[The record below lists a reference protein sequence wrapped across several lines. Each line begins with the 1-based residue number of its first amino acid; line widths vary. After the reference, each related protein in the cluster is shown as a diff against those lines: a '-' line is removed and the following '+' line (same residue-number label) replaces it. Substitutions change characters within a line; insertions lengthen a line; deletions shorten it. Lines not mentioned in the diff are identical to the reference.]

1 MLDYQKLKSL
11 DLGVVTHAYTQRDT
25 MLYALGIGLGMDP
38 LDASQLPFVYEKNL
52 RALPS
57 MVAVLGGPGTAWRAE
72 GMGVDWV
79 KLVHGEQRIRLH
91 RPLPV
96 AATLTATNKVVS
108 LTDKGPGKGAVMAI
122 ERVIHEQGHSEPLAS
137 TTQIAFLRGDG
148 GFSATSGVSDPGPD
162 ALPSVPDGKPDI
174 ELELPS
180 LPQSALIYRLS
191 GDYNPL
197 HCDPDVAR
205 AAGFTRPILHGLCTF
220 GMAAHA
226 VLRACC
232 GYDGARIRSIAMR
245 FTAPVYPG
253 ESVAFQIWRAGA
265 HRLHLRAR
273 IAARD
278 AVVLNGGLIELN

>member
-11 DLGVVTHAYTQRDT
+11 DLGVVTHTYTQRDS
-25 MLYALGIGLGMDP
+25 MLYALGIGLGADP

-52 RALPS
+52 RAVPS

-79 KLVHGEQRIRLH
+79 KLVHGEQRIRLF
-91 RPLPV
+91 RPLPI

-122 ERVIHEQGHSEPLAS
+122 ERVIHEKGHGEPLAS

-148 GFSATSGVSDPGPD
+148 GFSATSGVSDAGPD
-162 ALPSVPDGKPDI
+162 ALPAVPDGKPDI
-174 ELELPS
+174 ELTLTS

-226 VLRACC
+226 VLKACC
-232 GYDGARIRSIAMR
+232 GYDPTRVRSIAMR

-253 ESVAFQIWRAGA
+253 ESVVFQIWRAGTQK
-265 HRLHLRAR
+265 LHLRAR
-273 IAARD
+273 VAAREV
-278 AVVLNGGLIELN
+278 VVLNGGLIELN